1 MTGRIKRAVANNA
14 LSHRPQTVFAG
25 SGSSMKKEKRRRR
38 RPANGRH
45 RFEAMRPDVSKRSD
59 RNA

>member
-1 MTGRIKRAVANNA
+1 LA
-14 LSHRPQTVFAG
+14 QTSQWQESG
-25 SGSSMKKEKRRRR
+25 TGSSMKKEKRRRR